1 MAEIK
6 QVASTVFGWLK
17 QHWISIIL
25 VVVVIVLMV
34 KTNDQSKAYNQLFNQ
49 LHEQTVEHQEQI
61 DGLRQIVQ
69 QEQEQQEQLIEQFHT
84 EIARIET
91 QYQTTLDNIAAQR
104 TTRQTRI
111 VHDAVS
117 DPTTLTTVT
126 TQVFGIPVDS
136 GN

>member
-34 KTNDQSKAYNQLFNQ
+34 KTNDQSKAYNQLFEQ
-49 LHEQTVEHQEQI
+49 MHEQTVEHQEQI

-69 QEQEQQEQLIEQFHT
+69 QEQEQQEQLAEQFHT

-91 QYQTTLDNIAAQR
+91 QYQTTLDNIATQR
-104 TTRQTRI
+104 VTRQTRI
-111 VHDAVS
+111 VHDAAG